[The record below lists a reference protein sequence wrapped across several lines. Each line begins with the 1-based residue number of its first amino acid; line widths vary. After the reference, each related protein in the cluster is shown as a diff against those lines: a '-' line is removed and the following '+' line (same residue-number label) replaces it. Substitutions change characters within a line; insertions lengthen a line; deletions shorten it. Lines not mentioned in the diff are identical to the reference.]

1 MEKTEDSKYEE
12 TVTDLGAKTL
22 KRAKELLEGTK
33 GGKEARALGIE
44 LLKSA
49 IAAGNTDAG
58 HHYARVLRKGW
69 YGVQQDIHQAR
80 TLLEVCSR
88 NDHAGAQQQ
97 LGRMY
102 EDGEGGLE
110 VDAQKAAELFRRAI
124 ENGNVGAFLNLAL
137 LYHYGGNNLEA
148 NIEKGV
154 GLYEEGL
161 SKGDADCAYC
171 LGTIYESGR
180 RGKPRDLA
188 IALNYYKM
196 ASQKGH
202 KKSIAKLERLAPSL
216 LRSSDDNLSS
226 SGDLKLGDQNTNSVL
241 NEVNMG

>member
-1 MEKTEDSKYEE
+1 MEATEDNKDGEM
-12 TVTDLGAKTL
+12 VTDLSAETFN
-22 KRAKELLEGTK
+22 RAKDLLEGIKSGRET
-33 GGKEARALGIE
+33 RALGIE

-49 IAAGNTDAG
+49 IAAGNIDAG

-80 TLLEVCSR
+80 TLLEMCAR
-88 NDHAGAQQQ
+88 KNHGGAQQQ

-110 VDAQKAAELFRRAI
+110 EDAQKAAELFQSAI
-124 ENGNVGAFLNLAL
+124 DNGNIQAFLNLAM

-148 NIEKGV
+148 NIEKAV
-154 GLYEEGL
+154 NLYEEGL
-161 SKGDADCAYC
+161 SKGDVDCAYC

-188 IALNYYKM
+188 IALNYYKI
-196 ASQKGH
+196 AAQKNH
-202 KKSIAKLERLAPSL
+202 RKSTAKLERLAPSL
-216 LRSSDDNLSS
+216 LSSSDNLNADDDNIVS
-226 SGDLKLGDQNTNSVL
+226 K
-241 NEVNMG
+241 VNMDR